1 MQARLLTTA
10 PEKAKADALIL
21 PIFEGQS
28 KLPPEAVALDKKL
41 KGAIAQL
48 LADREFRGKFMELVP
63 VNNLNTLPS
72 KWTVLVG
79 VGKSEDLDMVR
90 LRNAL
95 QAAGRV
101 LRKRGHRRV
110 AVILPQDVAA
120 RASASDLA
128 RAVTEGIGL
137 SNFDVGSLK
146 TRHEHAITQISAL
159 SIIGLDGDKTAS
171 AAVKDAIVLA
181 DATNRI
187 REWVNAPANAFTPT
201 VFVEKVKEAAKG
213 TGLDL
218 KVLEIDDMR
227 RLKMG
232 ALLAVARGSD
242 EPAKMIV
249 LRYNASNARIALKR
263 GSRGPAGPVLALVG
277 KGITFD
283 SGGISIKP
291 AQNMEK
297 MKSDMGGG
305 AAVVGAMLAIAELKP
320 KINVIGVVPTTEN
333 MPSGH
338 AIKPGDVV
346 TGSGGKTIEIINTD
360 AEGRLILSDGITYA
374 VKEGATHIVDIAT
387 LTGSI
392 VRTLGP
398 LAIGAFGNDGPLM
411 DLVRRAADL
420 AGERVWEL
428 PTWADYDGLIES
440 EIADI
445 KNSTV
450 PWAGATTAA
459 LFLREFVEGRPWVHL
474 DIAGSAWQDAS
485 ELKTV
490 PRGPTGSGVRV
501 MAQLARLL
509 GES

>member
-1 MQARLLTTA
+1 MQARLLNTA
-10 PEKAKADALIL
+10 PEKAEADALIL
-21 PIFEGQS
+21 PIFEGES
-28 KLPPEAVALDKKL
+28 KVPPEAVTLDKKL

-48 LADREFRGKFMELVP
+48 LTDREFRGKFMELVP
-63 VNNLNTLPS
+63 VHNLGNAPS

-79 VGKSEDLDMVR
+79 LGKPEELDLVR

-110 AVILPQDVAA
+110 AVILPKAVAA
-120 RASASDLA
+120 NAGAADMA

-137 SNFDVGSLK
+137 SNFDAGSLK
-146 TRHEHAITQISAL
+146 TRHEQAVTQIDAL
-159 SIIGLDGDKTAS
+159 SIIGLDGEKSAA
-171 AAVKDAIVLA
+171 AAVKDGLVLA
-181 DATNRI
+181 EATNRI
-187 REWVNAPANAFTPT
+187 RGWVNAPANAFTPT

-218 KVLEIDDMR
+218 KVLEADDMR

-249 LRYNASNARIALKR
+249 LRYSSGRK
-263 GSRGPAGPVLALVG
+263 GGPLLALVG

-291 AQNMEK
+291 AQNMEM

-305 AAVVGAMLAIAELKP
+305 AAVVRAMLAIAELKP
-320 KINVIGVVPTTEN
+320 KMNVIGIVPTTEN
-333 MPSGH
+333 MPSGK

-374 VKEGATHIVDIAT
+374 VNEGATHIVDIAT

-392 VRTLGP
+392 ARTLGP
-398 LAIGAFGNDGPLM
+398 LAIGAFGNNRALM
-411 DLVRRAADL
+411 DLVRRAGDL
-420 AGERVWEL
+420 AGERLWEL
-428 PTWADYDGLIES
+428 PTWADYDGLIDS
-440 EIADI
+440 EIADL

-459 LFLREFVEGRPWVHL
+459 LFLREFVDGRPWVHL
-474 DIAGSAWQDAS
+474 DIAGSAWQNAP
-485 ELKTV
+485 ELMTV
-490 PRGPTGSGVRV
+490 PKGPTGSGVRV
-501 MAQLARLL
+501 MAHLAQLLADQ
-509 GES
+509 

>member
-1 MQARLLTTA
+1 MQARLLNTA
-10 PEKAKADALIL
+10 PEKAETDALIL

-28 KLPPEAVALDKKL
+28 TVPAEAAALDKKL
-41 KGAIAQL
+41 KGAITQL
-48 LADREFRGKFMELVP
+48 LADQEFRGRFMELVP
-63 VNNLNTLPS
+63 VHNLGNTPS

-79 VGKSEDLDMVR
+79 LGKPTELDLVR

-110 AVILPQDVAA
+110 TVLLPKAVAA
-120 RASASDLA
+120 TAGAADLA
-128 RAVTEGIGL
+128 RAATEGIGL
-137 SNFDVGSLK
+137 SNFDTGSLK
-146 TRHEHAITQISAL
+146 TRHEQAVTQIDTL
-159 SIIGLDGDKTAS
+159 SIIGLDGEKSAA
-171 AAVKDAIVLA
+171 AAVKDGLVLA
-181 DATNRI
+181 EATNRI
-187 REWVNAPANAFTPT
+187 RGWVNAPANAFTPT
-201 VFVEKVKEAAKG
+201 VFVEKVREAVKG

-218 KVLEIDDMR
+218 KVLEVADMR

-249 LRYNASNARIALKR
+249 LRYGGGRK
-263 GSRGPAGPVLALVG
+263 GGPTLALVG

-291 AQNMEK
+291 AQNMEM

-305 AAVVGAMLAIAELKP
+305 AAVVGAILAIAQLKP
-320 KINVIGVVPTTEN
+320 KVNVIGIVPTTEN
-333 MPSGH
+333 MPSGK

-374 VKEGATHIVDIAT
+374 VNEGATHIVDIAT

-392 VRTLGP
+392 ARTLGP
-398 LAIGAFGNDGPLM
+398 LAIGAFGNDPPLM
-411 DLVRRAADL
+411 GLVRRSADL
-420 AGERVWEL
+420 AGERLWEL
-428 PTWADYDGLIES
+428 PTWADYDGLIDS

-445 KNSTV
+445 KNATV

-459 LFLREFVEGRPWVHL
+459 LFLREFVDGRPWVHL

-490 PRGPTGSGVRV
+490 PKGPTGSGVRV
-501 MAQLARLL
+501 MAHLAQLLADR
-509 GES
+509 

>member
-10 PEKAKADALIL
+10 PEKAEADALIL
-21 PIFEGQS
+21 PIFEGRS
-28 KLPPEAVALDKKL
+28 KLPPEAVSLDKKL
-41 KGAIAQL
+41 KGAISQL

-63 VNNLNTLPS
+63 VHNLNTVPS

-79 VGKSEDLDMVR
+79 VGKSEQLDMVR

-101 LRKRGHRRV
+101 LRKRGHRRI
-110 AVILPQDVAA
+110 AVILPKDVAA
-120 RASASDLA
+120 RASAADVA

-146 TRHEHAITQISAL
+146 TRHEDAVTRISAL
-159 SIIGLDGDKTAS
+159 NIVGLDGDKTAA
-171 AAVKDAIVLA
+171 AAVKDAVVLA

-201 VFVEKVKEAAKG
+201 VFVEKVKEAVKG

-218 KVLEIDDMR
+218 KVLEVDDMR

-249 LRYNASNARIALKR
+249 IRYNASNARIALKR
-263 GSRGPAGPVLALVG
+263 GSRGPAGPLLALVG

-291 AQNMEK
+291 AQNMEM

-305 AAVVGAMLAIAELKP
+305 AAVVGAMLAIAELEP
-320 KINVIGVVPTTEN
+320 KINVIGIVPTTEN

-392 VRTLGP
+392 MRTLGP
-398 LAIGAFGNDGPLM
+398 LAIGAFGNDPTLM
-411 DLVRRAADL
+411 DQMRRAADL
-420 AGERVWEL
+420 AGERLWEL
-428 PTWADYDGLIES
+428 PLWADYDGLMDS
-440 EIADI
+440 QIADL
-445 KNSTV
+445 KNSSV

-459 LFLREFVEGRPWVHL
+459 IFLREFVDGRPWVHL
-474 DIAGSAWQDAS
+474 DIAGSAWQDAA

-501 MAQLARLL
+501 MAHLAELL
-509 GES
+509 AER

>member
-1 MQARLLTTA
+1 MQARLLSTA
-10 PEKAKADALIL
+10 VEKAEADAVIV
-21 PIFEGQS
+21 PIFEGQTTV
-28 KLPPEAVALDKKL
+28 PTEAQALDKKL

-48 LADREFRGKFMELVP
+48 LKDREFRGKFMELVP
-63 VNNLNTLPS
+63 VHNLNNVAS

-79 VGKSEDLDMVR
+79 VGKPEQLDMVR
-90 LRNAL
+90 LRNVL

-101 LRKRGHRRV
+101 LRKRGHQRV
-110 AVILPQDVAA
+110 AIVLPKAVVA
-120 RASASDLA
+120 RGSAADLA
-128 RAVTEGIGL
+128 RAATEGIGL

-146 TRHEHAITQISAL
+146 TRHEHALTHIESL
-159 SIIGLDGDKTAS
+159 SIIGLDGDRS
-171 AAVKDAIVLA
+171 ATQALKDGVALS

-187 REWVNAPANAFTPT
+187 RDWVNAPANAFTPA
-201 VFVEKVKEAAKG
+201 VFADKVKESVKG

-218 KVLEIDDMR
+218 KVLDVDDMR

-242 EPAKMIV
+242 EPAKVIV
-249 LRYNASNARIALKR
+249 LRYTGGKKS
-263 GSRGPAGPVLALVG
+263 GPTLALVG

-291 AQNMEK
+291 AQNMEM

-320 KINVIGVVPTTEN
+320 KINVIGIIPTTEN
-333 MPSGH
+333 MPSGK

-374 VKEGATHIVDIAT
+374 VNEGATHIVDIAT

-392 VRTLGP
+392 MRTLGP
-398 LAIGAFGNDGPLM
+398 LAMGAFGNDPKLM

-459 LFLREFVEGRPWVHL
+459 LFLREFVDGRPWVHL

-485 ELKTV
+485 ELKSV
-490 PRGPTGSGVRV
+490 PKGPTGSGVRL
-501 MAQLARLL
+501 MAHLAELL
-509 GES
+509 ADQ

>member
-1 MQARLLTTA
+1 MQTRLLNTT
-10 PEKAKADALIL
+10 PEKVEADALIL
-21 PIFEGQS
+21 PILEGQS
-28 KLPPEAVALDKKL
+28 AVPPEATALDKKL
-41 KGAIAQL
+41 KGAIQQL
-48 LADREFRGKFMELVP
+48 LKAGEFRGKFMELVP
-63 VNNLNTLPS
+63 LHNLDNLPS
-72 KWTVLVG
+72 TWTVLVG
-79 VGKSEDLDMVR
+79 LGKLEHLDMVR

-95 QAAGRV
+95 QAAGRT

-110 AVILPQDVAA
+110 AVILPKGVVGKVG
-120 RASASDLA
+120 SADLV

-137 SNFDVGSLK
+137 SNFDIGSLK
-146 TRHEHAITQISAL
+146 TRHTQATTQIDAL
-159 SIIGLDGDKTAS
+159 SIIGLDGDKTAP
-171 AAVKDAIVLA
+171 AAIKDAVALT

-187 REWVNAPANAFTPT
+187 REWVNAPANAFTPA
-201 VFVEKVKEAAKG
+201 VFADKVKEAAKG

-218 KVLEIDDMR
+218 KVLEVDDMR

-249 LRYNASNARIALKR
+249 LRYNGGRKN
-263 GSRGPAGPVLALVG
+263 GPMLALVG

-291 AQNMEK
+291 AQNMEM

-305 AAVVGAMLAIAELKP
+305 AAVVGALLAIAELKP
-320 KINVIGVVPTTEN
+320 KVNVIGIVPTTEN
-333 MPSGH
+333 MPSGK

-374 VKEGATHIVDIAT
+374 VNEGATHIVDIAT

-392 VRTLGP
+392 ARTLGP
-398 LAIGAFGNDGPLM
+398 LAIGAFSNDPKLM
-411 DLVRRAADL
+411 DQVRRAADL
-420 AGERVWEL
+420 AGERIWEL
-428 PTWADYDGLIES
+428 PTWADYDGLIDS

-459 LFLREFVEGRPWVHL
+459 LFLREFVDGRPWVHL

-490 PRGPTGSGVRV
+490 PKGPTGSGVRL
-501 MAQLARLL
+501 MAHLARLL
-509 GES
+509 ADH

>member
-1 MQARLLTTA
+1 MQGRLLTTT
-10 PEKAKADALIL
+10 PEKTEADAIVL
-21 PIFEGQS
+21 PIVEGQS
-28 KLPPEAVALDKKL
+28 TVPAEAQALDKKL

-48 LADREFRGKFMELVP
+48 LKDREFRGKFMELMP
-63 VNNLNTLPS
+63 VHNLNSLPS

-79 VGKSEDLDMVR
+79 VGKLDQLDMVR
-90 LRNAL
+90 LRNVL
-95 QAAGRV
+95 QAAGRT
-101 LRKRGHRRV
+101 LRKRGHRRIAIV
-110 AVILPQDVAA
+110 LPKQVAA
-120 RASASDLA
+120 RASAADVA
-128 RAVTEGIGL
+128 RATTEGIGL

-146 TRHEHAITQISAL
+146 TRHEHAVTPIESL
-159 SIIGLDGDKTAS
+159 SIIGLDGDKAAS
-171 AAVKDAIVLA
+171 AAVKDAIALT

-187 REWVNAPANAFTPT
+187 REWVNAPANTFTPT
-201 VFVEKVKEAAKG
+201 IFVEKVKEAAKG
-213 TGLDL
+213 TSLDL
-218 KVLEIDDMR
+218 KVLEVADMR

-249 LRYNASNARIALKR
+249 LRYTGGRKS
-263 GSRGPAGPVLALVG
+263 GPLLALVG

-291 AQNMEK
+291 AQNMEM

-305 AAVVGAMLAIAELKP
+305 AAVVGAMLATAELKP

-333 MPSGH
+333 MPSGK

-374 VKEGATHIVDIAT
+374 VNEGATHIVDIAT

-392 VRTLGP
+392 MRTLGP
-398 LAIGAFGNDGPLM
+398 VAIGAFGNDPKLM

-428 PTWADYDGLIES
+428 PTWADYDGLIDS

-490 PRGPTGSGVRV
+490 PKGPTGSGVRV
-501 MAQLARLL
+501 MAQLAGLL
-509 GES
+509 AES

>member
-10 PEKAKADALIL
+10 PEKAEADALIL
-21 PIFEGQS
+21 PIFEGQA

-41 KGAIAQL
+41 KGAITQL

-63 VNNLNTLPS
+63 VHNLNSLPS

-79 VGKSEDLDMVR
+79 VGKPQDLDMVR

-110 AVILPQDVAA
+110 TVILPKDLAA
-120 RASASDLA
+120 RASSADVA

-146 TRHEHAITQISAL
+146 TRHEHAVTQIGAL
-159 SIIGLDGDKTAS
+159 SIVGLDGDKAAS
-171 AAVKDAIVLA
+171 AAVKDAVVLA

-187 REWVNAPANAFTPT
+187 RDWVNAPANAFTPT
-201 VFVEKVKEAAKG
+201 VFVEKVKEAVKG

-218 KVLEIDDMR
+218 KVLEVDDMR

-249 LRYNASNARIALKR
+249 IRYNGGRK
-263 GSRGPAGPVLALVG
+263 GGPMLALVG

-291 AQNMEK
+291 AQHMEM

-305 AAVVGAMLAIAELKP
+305 AAVVGAMLAIAELEP

-392 VRTLGP
+392 MRTLGP
-398 LAIGAFGNDGPLM
+398 LAIGAFGNDPTLM

-428 PTWADYDGLIES
+428 PTWADYDGLIDS

-474 DIAGSAWQDAS
+474 DIAGSAWQDTS

-490 PRGPTGSGVRV
+490 PRGPTGSGVRLL
-501 MAQLARLL
+501 AQLARLL

>member
-1 MQARLLTTA
+1 MQARLLNTA
-10 PEKAKADALIL
+10 PEKAEVDALIL
-21 PIFEGQS
+21 PIFEGQP
-28 KLPPEAVALDKKL
+28 KVPPEAVALDKKL

-48 LADREFRGKFMELVP
+48 LTDGEFRGKFMELVP
-63 VNNLNTLPS
+63 VHNLGNAPS
-72 KWTVLVG
+72 KWTVLAG
-79 VGKSEDLDMVR
+79 LGKPEELDPVR

-110 AVILPQDVAA
+110 AVILTKAVATNA
-120 RASASDLA
+120 GAADMA

-137 SNFDVGSLK
+137 SNFDTGSLK
-146 TRHEHAITQISAL
+146 TRNESAVTQIDAL
-159 SIIGLDGDKTAS
+159 SIIGLDGEKTAA
-171 AAVKDAIVLA
+171 AAVKDGLVLA
-181 DATNRI
+181 EATNRI
-187 REWVNAPANAFTPT
+187 RGWVNAPANAFTPT
-201 VFVEKVKEAAKG
+201 VFVEKVREAVKG

-218 KVLEIDDMR
+218 KVLEVDDMR

-249 LRYNASNARIALKR
+249 LRYGGGRK
-263 GSRGPAGPVLALVG
+263 GGPMLALVG

-291 AQNMEK
+291 AQNMEM

-305 AAVVGAMLAIAELKP
+305 AAVVGAMLAIGELKP
-320 KINVIGVVPTTEN
+320 KINVIGIVPTTEN
-333 MPSGH
+333 MPSGK

-374 VKEGATHIVDIAT
+374 INEGATHIVDIAT

-392 VRTLGP
+392 ARTLGP
-398 LAIGAFGNDGPLM
+398 LAIGAFGNDRALM
-411 DLVRRAADL
+411 DLVRRAGDL
-420 AGERVWEL
+420 AGERLWEL
-428 PTWADYDGLIES
+428 PTWADYDGLIDS

-459 LFLREFVEGRPWVHL
+459 LFLREFVDGRPWVHL
-474 DIAGSAWQDAS
+474 DIAGSAWQNAS

-490 PRGPTGSGVRV
+490 PKGPTGSGVRV
-501 MAQLARLL
+501 MAHLAQLLADQ
-509 GES
+509 

>member
-10 PEKAKADALIL
+10 PEKAEADALIL

-28 KLPPEAVALDKKL
+28 KVPLEAVALDKKL
-41 KGAIAQL
+41 KGAITQL
-48 LADREFRGKFMELVP
+48 LTDREFRGRFMELVP
-63 VNNLNTLPS
+63 VHNLGNAPS

-79 VGKSEDLDMVR
+79 LGKPAELDLVR
-90 LRNAL
+90 LRNVL

-110 AVILPQDVAA
+110 AVILPKAVADTAGGADMA
-120 RASASDLA
+120 RAA
-128 RAVTEGIGL
+128 TEGIAL
-137 SNFDVGSLK
+137 SNFDTGSLK
-146 TRHEHAITQISAL
+146 TRHEQAVTQIDAL
-159 SIIGLDGDKTAS
+159 SIIGLDGDKSAAA
-171 AAVKDAIVLA
+171 AAVKDGLVLA
-181 DATNRI
+181 EATNRI
-187 REWVNAPANAFTPT
+187 RGWVNAPANAFTPT
-201 VFVEKVKEAAKG
+201 VFVEKVKEAVKG

-218 KVLEIDDMR
+218 KVLEVDDMR

-249 LRYNASNARIALKR
+249 LRYSAGRK
-263 GSRGPAGPVLALVG
+263 GGPMLALVG

-291 AQNMEK
+291 AQNMEM

-305 AAVVGAMLAIAELKP
+305 AAVIGAMLAIAELKP
-320 KINVIGVVPTTEN
+320 KINVIGIVPATEN
-333 MPSGH
+333 MPSGK

-374 VKEGATHIVDIAT
+374 VNEGATHVVDIAT

-392 VRTLGP
+392 ARTLGP
-398 LAIGAFGNDGPLM
+398 LAIGAFGNNPALM

-420 AGERVWEL
+420 AGERLWEL
-428 PTWADYDGLIES
+428 PTWADYDGLIDS

-459 LFLREFVEGRPWVHL
+459 LFLREFVDGRAWVHL
-474 DIAGSAWQDAS
+474 DIAGSAWQNAP

-490 PRGPTGSGVRV
+490 PK
-501 MAQLARLL
+501 
-509 GES
+509 

>member
-10 PEKAKADALIL
+10 PEKAEADALIL
-21 PIFEGQS
+21 PIFEGQA

-41 KGAIAQL
+41 KGAITQL

-63 VNNLNTLPS
+63 VHNLNNLPS

-95 QAAGRV
+95 QSAGRV

-110 AVILPQDVAA
+110 AVILPKGVAA
-120 RASASDLA
+120 RGSASDVA

-146 TRHEHAITQISAL
+146 TRHEDAVTQISAL
-159 SIIGLDGDKTAS
+159 SIVGLDGDKAAS

-201 VFVEKVKEAAKG
+201 VFVERVKEAVKG

-218 KVLEIDDMR
+218 KVLEVDDMR

-242 EPAKMIV
+242 EPAKMIL
-249 LRYNASNARIALKR
+249 LRYSGGRK
-263 GSRGPAGPVLALVG
+263 GGPMLALVG

-291 AQNMEK
+291 AQNMEM

-305 AAVVGAMLAIAELKP
+305 AAVVGAMLAIAELEP

-360 AEGRLILSDGITYA
+360 AEGRLILSDGLTYA

-392 VRTLGP
+392 ARTLGP
-398 LAIGAFGNDGPLM
+398 LAIGAFGNNPALM

-420 AGERVWEL
+420 AGERLWEL
-428 PTWADYDGLIES
+428 PLWAEYNGLMDS
-440 EIADI
+440 QIADL
-445 KNSTV
+445 KNASV

-459 LFLREFVEGRPWVHL
+459 IFLREFVDGKPWVHL
-474 DIAGSAWQDAS
+474 DIAGSAWQDAP
-485 ELKTV
+485 ELKSV
-490 PRGPTGSGVRV
+490 PSGPTGSGVRV
-501 MAQLARLL
+501 MAHLAELL
-509 GES
+509 AEH

>member
-10 PEKAKADALIL
+10 PEKAEADALIL
-21 PIFEGQS
+21 PIFEGQA
-28 KLPPEAVALDKKL
+28 KLPSEAVALDKKL

-63 VNNLNTLPS
+63 VHNLGTVPS

-101 LRKRGHRRV
+101 LRKRGHRRIT
-110 AVILPQDVAA
+110 VILPKDVVAK
-120 RASASDLA
+120 ASAADVA

-146 TRHEHAITQISAL
+146 TRHEHAVTQLSTL
-159 SIIGLDGDKTAS
+159 SIVGLDGDKAAS
-171 AAVKDAIVLA
+171 AAVKDGLVLA

-187 REWVNAPANAFTPT
+187 RDWVNAPANTFTPT
-201 VFVEKVKEAAKG
+201 VFVEKVKEAVKG

-218 KVLEIDDMR
+218 KVLEVDDMR

-249 LRYNASNARIALKR
+249 LRYTNGRK
-263 GSRGPAGPVLALVG
+263 GGPVLALVG

-305 AAVVGAMLAIAELKP
+305 AAVVGAMLAIAELEP
-320 KINVIGVVPTTEN
+320 KIDVIGIVPTTEN

-360 AEGRLILSDGITYA
+360 AEGRLILSDGLTYA

-392 VRTLGP
+392 ARTLGP
-398 LAIGAFGNDGPLM
+398 LGMGAFGNDSKLM
-411 DLVRRAADL
+411 ELVRHAADL
-420 AGERVWEL
+420 AGERLWEL
-428 PTWADYDGLIES
+428 PLWAEYNGLMDS
-440 EIADI
+440 QIADL
-445 KNSTV
+445 KNSSV

-459 LFLREFVEGRPWVHL
+459 IFLREFVEGKPWVHL
-474 DIAGSAWQDAS
+474 DIAGSGWQDAP
-485 ELKTV
+485 ELKGV
-490 PRGPTGSGVRV
+490 PLGPTGSGVRV
-501 MAQLARLL
+501 MAHLAELL
-509 GES
+509 AER

>member
-10 PEKAKADALIL
+10 PEKAEADALIL

-41 KGAIAQL
+41 KGAISQL
-48 LADREFRGKFMELVP
+48 LTDREFRGKFMEMVP
-63 VNNLNTLPS
+63 VHNLNTLPS

-79 VGKSEDLDMVR
+79 VGKPEELDMVR

-110 AVILPQDVAA
+110 TVVLAKEVAA
-120 RASASDLA
+120 RAGAADVA

-146 TRHEHAITQISAL
+146 THHEHAVTQISAL
-159 SIIGLDGDKTAS
+159 NIVGLDGDKAAS
-171 AAVKDAIVLA
+171 AAVKDAVVLA

-201 VFVEKVKEAAKG
+201 VFVEKVKEAVKG

-218 KVLEIDDMR
+218 KVLEVDDMR

-249 LRYNASNARIALKR
+249 LRYSGGRK
-263 GSRGPAGPVLALVG
+263 GGPMLALVG

-291 AQNMEK
+291 AQNMEM

-305 AAVVGAMLAIAELKP
+305 AAVVGAMLAIAELEP

-374 VKEGATHIVDIAT
+374 VKDGATHIVDIAT

-392 VRTLGP
+392 MRTLGP
-398 LAIGAFGNDGPLM
+398 LAIGAFGNDPALM
-411 DLVRRAADL
+411 DQVRRAADL

-428 PTWADYDGLIES
+428 PTWADYDGLIDS

-509 GES
+509 AES

>member
-1 MQARLLTTA
+1 MQARLVDQV
-10 PEKAKADALIL
+10 PEKIDVDAVIL
-21 PIFEGQS
+21 PILEGQTRVP
-28 KLPPEAVALDKKL
+28 KEAAALDKRL
-41 KGAIAQL
+41 KGAVEQVL
-48 LADREFRGKFMELVP
+48 KDREFRGRFMDVMP
-63 VNNLNTLPS
+63 VNNLGSVPS

-79 VGKSEDLDMVR
+79 VGKPEVLDMVR

-95 QAAGRV
+95 QAAGRT
-101 LRKRGHRRV
+101 LRRRGHRRV
-110 AVILPQDVAA
+110 AILIPKEVAA
-120 RASASDLA
+120 RASAADVA
-128 RAVTEGIGL
+128 RAATEGVGL

-146 TRHEHAITQISAL
+146 TKHEHAVTKIDAL
-159 SIIGLDGDKTAS
+159 SIMGLDSEKAAA
-171 AAVKDAIVLA
+171 AAVMDSIALT

-187 REWVNAPANAFTPT
+187 RDWVNAPANAFTPT
-201 VFVEKVKEAAKG
+201 VFVESVKEAAKG
-213 TGLDL
+213 SGLDL
-218 KVLEIDDMR
+218 KVLEMDDMR

-232 ALLAVARGSD
+232 ALLAVARGSE

-249 LRYNASNARIALKR
+249 LRYNGGRK
-263 GSRGPAGPVLALVG
+263 GGPMLALVG

-291 AQNMEK
+291 AQNMGM
-297 MKSDMGGG
+297 MKYDMGGG
-305 AAVVGAMLAIAELKP
+305 GAVVGAMLAIADLKP
-320 KINVIGVVPTTEN
+320 KINVIGIVPTTEN
-333 MPSGH
+333 MPSGK

-374 VKEGATHIVDIAT
+374 VNEGATHIVDIAT

-392 VRTLGP
+392 MRTLGP
-398 LAIGAFGNDGPLM
+398 IAIGAFSNDRKLM
-411 DLVRRAADL
+411 DQVRRAADL

-459 LFLREFVEGRPWVHL
+459 LFLREFVDGRPWVHL
-474 DIAGSAWQDAS
+474 DIAGSAWNDAP
-485 ELKTV
+485 ELRTV
-490 PRGPTGSGVRV
+490 PKGPTGSGVRV
-501 MAQLARLL
+501 MAHLAELL
-509 GES
+509 AER

>member
-1 MQARLLTTA
+1 MQARLLNTA
-10 PEKAKADALIL
+10 PEKAEADALIL
-21 PIFEGQS
+21 PIFEGQV
-28 KLPPEAVALDKKL
+28 KLPPEAAALDKKL

-48 LADREFRGKFMELVP
+48 LADQEFRGRFMELVP
-63 VNNLNTLPS
+63 VHNLGNLPS

-79 VGKSEDLDMVR
+79 LGKPGELDLVR

-110 AVILPQDVAA
+110 TVILPKEVAA
-120 RASASDLA
+120 SAGAADLA
-128 RAVTEGIGL
+128 RATTEGIGL
-137 SNFDVGSLK
+137 SNFDIGSLK
-146 TRHEHAITQISAL
+146 TRHEQAVTQIDAL
-159 SIIGLDGDKTAS
+159 SIIGLDGEKSAA
-171 AAVKDAIVLA
+171 AAVKDGLVLA
-181 DATNRI
+181 ESTNRI
-187 REWVNAPANAFTPT
+187 RGWVNAPANTFTPT
-201 VFVEKVKEAAKG
+201 VFVEKVKEAVKG
-213 TGLDL
+213 TGLDF
-218 KVLEIDDMR
+218 KVLELDDMR

-249 LRYNASNARIALKR
+249 LRYNSGRK
-263 GSRGPAGPVLALVG
+263 GGPVLALVG

-291 AQNMEK
+291 AQNMEM

-320 KINVIGVVPTTEN
+320 KTNVIGIVPTTEN
-333 MPSGH
+333 MPSGK

-374 VKEGATHIVDIAT
+374 VNEGATHIVDIAT

-392 VRTLGP
+392 ARTLGP
-398 LAIGAFGNDGPLM
+398 LAIGAFGNNPPLM

-420 AGERVWEL
+420 AGERLWEL
-428 PTWADYDGLIES
+428 PTWADYDGLIDS

-459 LFLREFVEGRPWVHL
+459 LFLREFVDGRPWVHL

-490 PRGPTGSGVRV
+490 PKGPTGSGVRV
-501 MAQLARLL
+501 MAHLAQLLADH
-509 GES
+509 

>member
-1 MQARLLTTA
+1 M
-10 PEKAKADALIL
+10 
-21 PIFEGQS
+21 
-28 KLPPEAVALDKKL
+28 ALDKKL
-41 KGAIAQL
+41 KGAIQQL
-48 LADREFRGKFMELVP
+48 LKDREFRGKFMELVP
-63 VNNLNTLPS
+63 IHNLDSLPS

-79 VGKSEDLDMVR
+79 VGRPEQLDMVR
-90 LRNAL
+90 LRNVL
-95 QAAGRV
+95 QAAGRT

-110 AVILPQDVAA
+110 AVVLPKDVVGKAGAA
-120 RASASDLA
+120 DLA

-137 SNFDVGSLK
+137 SNFDIGSLK
-146 TRHEHAITQISAL
+146 TRHVDATTTIDAL
-159 SIIGLDGDKTAS
+159 SIIGLEGEKVAS
-171 AAVKDAIVLA
+171 AAIRDAVALT

-187 REWVNAPANAFTPT
+187 REWVNTPANAFTPT
-201 VFVEKVKEAAKG
+201 VFAEKVKEAVRG

-218 KVLEIDDMR
+218 KILDMEDMR

-242 EPAKMIV
+242 EPARMIV
-249 LRYNASNARIALKR
+249 IRHN
-263 GSRGPAGPVLALVG
+263 AGPKKGPLLALVG

-291 AQNMEK
+291 AQNMEM

-320 KINVIGVVPTTEN
+320 RINVVGVVPTTEN
-333 MPSGH
+333 MPSGK

-374 VKEGATHIVDIAT
+374 VNEAATHIVDIAT

-392 VRTLGP
+392 ARTLGP
-398 LAIGAFGNDGPLM
+398 LAIGAFGNDPKLM

-420 AGERVWEL
+420 AGERLWEL
-428 PTWADYDGLIES
+428 PTWADYDGLIDS

-459 LFLREFVEGRPWVHL
+459 LFLREFVDGRPWVHL

-490 PRGPTGSGVRV
+490 PKGPTGSGVRV
-501 MAQLARLL
+501 MAHLAQLLA
-509 GES
+509 SAT

>member
-10 PEKAKADALIL
+10 PEKAEADALIL
-21 PIFEGQS
+21 PIFEGQA

-41 KGAIAQL
+41 KGAITQL

-63 VNNLNTLPS
+63 VHNLNSLPS

-79 VGKSEDLDMVR
+79 VGKPQDLDMVR

-110 AVILPQDVAA
+110 TVILPKDVAA
-120 RASASDLA
+120 RASSADVA

-146 TRHEHAITQISAL
+146 TRHEHAVTQIGAL
-159 SIIGLDGDKTAS
+159 SIVGLDGDKAAS
-171 AAVKDAIVLA
+171 AAVKDAVVLA

-201 VFVEKVKEAAKG
+201 VFVEKVKEAVKG

-218 KVLEIDDMR
+218 KVLEVDDMR

-249 LRYNASNARIALKR
+249 IRYNGGRK
-263 GSRGPAGPVLALVG
+263 GGPMLALVG

-291 AQNMEK
+291 AQHMEM

-305 AAVVGAMLAIAELKP
+305 AAVVGAMLAIAELEP

-392 VRTLGP
+392 MRTLGP
-398 LAIGAFGNDGPLM
+398 LAIGAFGNDPTLM

-428 PTWADYDGLIES
+428 PTWADYDGLIDS

-474 DIAGSAWQDAS
+474 DIAGSAWQDTS

-490 PRGPTGSGVRV
+490 PRGPTGSGVRL

>member
-10 PEKAKADALIL
+10 PEKAEADALIV

-28 KLPPEAVALDKKL
+28 KLPPEAVSLDKKL
-41 KGAIAQL
+41 KGAISQL

-63 VNNLNTLPS
+63 VHNLKTVPS

-79 VGKSEDLDMVR
+79 VGKSEQLDMVR

-101 LRKRGHRRV
+101 LRKRGHRRI
-110 AVILPQDVAA
+110 AVILPKDVAA
-120 RASASDLA
+120 RASAADVA

-137 SNFDVGSLK
+137 SDFDVGSLK
-146 TRHEHAITQISAL
+146 TRHEHAVTQISAL
-159 SIIGLDGDKTAS
+159 NIVGLDGDKAAA
-171 AAVKDAIVLA
+171 AAVKDGVVLA

-201 VFVEKVKEAAKG
+201 VFVEKVKEAVKG

-218 KVLEIDDMR
+218 KVLEVDDMR

-249 LRYNASNARIALKR
+249 LRYSGGRK
-263 GSRGPAGPVLALVG
+263 GGPMLALVG

-291 AQNMEK
+291 AQNMEM

-305 AAVVGAMLAIAELKP
+305 AAVVGAMLAIAELEP
-320 KINVIGVVPTTEN
+320 KITVIGIVPTTEN

-392 VRTLGP
+392 ARTLGP
-398 LAIGAFGNDGPLM
+398 LAIGAFSNNPTLM
-411 DLVRRAADL
+411 DQVRRAADL
-420 AGERVWEL
+420 AGERLWEL
-428 PTWADYDGLIES
+428 PLWADYDGLMDS
-440 EIADI
+440 QIADL
-445 KNSTV
+445 KNSSV

-459 LFLREFVEGRPWVHL
+459 IFLREFVDGRPWVHL
-474 DIAGSAWQDAS
+474 DIAGSAWQDAA

-501 MAQLARLL
+501 MAHLAELL
-509 GES
+509 AER

>member
-1 MQARLLTTA
+1 MQARLLNTA
-10 PEKAKADALIL
+10 PEKAETDALIL

-28 KLPPEAVALDKKL
+28 TVPAEAAALDKKL
-41 KGAIAQL
+41 KGAITQL
-48 LADREFRGKFMELVP
+48 LADQEFRGRFMELVP
-63 VNNLNTLPS
+63 VHNLGNTPS

-79 VGKSEDLDMVR
+79 LGKPTELDLVR

-110 AVILPQDVAA
+110 TVLLPKAVAA
-120 RASASDLA
+120 TTGAANLA
-128 RAVTEGIGL
+128 RAATEGIGL
-137 SNFDVGSLK
+137 SNFDTGSLK
-146 TRHEHAITQISAL
+146 TRHEQAVTQIDTL
-159 SIIGLDGDKTAS
+159 SIIGLDGEKSAA
-171 AAVKDAIVLA
+171 AAVKDGLVLA
-181 DATNRI
+181 EATNRI
-187 REWVNAPANAFTPT
+187 RGWVNAPANAFTPT
-201 VFVEKVKEAAKG
+201 VFVEKVREAVKG

-218 KVLEIDDMR
+218 KVLEVADMR

-249 LRYNASNARIALKR
+249 LRYGGGRK
-263 GSRGPAGPVLALVG
+263 GGPTLALVG

-291 AQNMEK
+291 AQNMEM

-305 AAVVGAMLAIAELKP
+305 AAVVGAILAIAQLKP
-320 KINVIGVVPTTEN
+320 KVNVIGIVPTTEN
-333 MPSGH
+333 MPSGK

-374 VKEGATHIVDIAT
+374 VNEGATHIVDIAT

-392 VRTLGP
+392 ARTLGP
-398 LAIGAFGNDGPLM
+398 LAIGAFGNDPPLM
-411 DLVRRAADL
+411 GLVRRSADL
-420 AGERVWEL
+420 AGERLWEL
-428 PTWADYDGLIES
+428 PTWADYDGLIDS

-445 KNSTV
+445 KNATV

-459 LFLREFVEGRPWVHL
+459 LFLREFVDGRPWVHL

-490 PRGPTGSGVRV
+490 PKGPTGSGVRV
-501 MAQLARLL
+501 MAHLAQLLADR
-509 GES
+509 

>member
-1 MQARLLTTA
+1 MQARLLNTA
-10 PEKAKADALIL
+10 PEKAEADALIL
-21 PIFEGQS
+21 PIFEGES
-28 KLPPEAVALDKKL
+28 KVPPEAVTLDKKL

-48 LADREFRGKFMELVP
+48 LTDREFRGKFMELVP
-63 VNNLNTLPS
+63 VHNLGNAPS

-79 VGKSEDLDMVR
+79 LGKPEELDLVR

-110 AVILPQDVAA
+110 AVILPKAVAA
-120 RASASDLA
+120 NAGAADMA

-137 SNFDVGSLK
+137 SNFDAGSLK
-146 TRHEHAITQISAL
+146 TRHEQAVTQIDAL
-159 SIIGLDGDKTAS
+159 SIIGLDGEKSAA
-171 AAVKDAIVLA
+171 AAVKDGLVLA
-181 DATNRI
+181 EATNRI
-187 REWVNAPANAFTPT
+187 RGWVNAPANAFTPT

-218 KVLEIDDMR
+218 KVLEADDMR

-249 LRYNASNARIALKR
+249 LRYSSGRK
-263 GSRGPAGPVLALVG
+263 GGPLLALVG

-291 AQNMEK
+291 AQNMEM

-320 KINVIGVVPTTEN
+320 KMNVIGIVPTTEN
-333 MPSGH
+333 MPSGK

-374 VKEGATHIVDIAT
+374 VNEGATHIVDIAT

-392 VRTLGP
+392 ARTLGP
-398 LAIGAFGNDGPLM
+398 LAIGAFGNNRALM
-411 DLVRRAADL
+411 DLVRRAGDL
-420 AGERVWEL
+420 AGERLWEL
-428 PTWADYDGLIES
+428 PTWADYDGLIDS

-459 LFLREFVEGRPWVHL
+459 LFLREFVDGRPWVHL
-474 DIAGSAWQDAS
+474 DIAGSAWQNAS

-490 PRGPTGSGVRV
+490 PKGPTGSGVRV
-501 MAQLARLL
+501 MAHLAQLLADQ
-509 GES
+509 

>member
-10 PEKAKADALIL
+10 HEKAEADALIL

-28 KLPPEAVALDKKL
+28 KLPPEAVALDKRL
-41 KGAIAQL
+41 KGAITQL

-63 VNNLNTLPS
+63 VHNLNTLPS

-79 VGKSEDLDMVR
+79 VGKPDDLDMVR

-110 AVILPQDVAA
+110 TVILPKDVAA
-120 RASASDLA
+120 RASASDAA

-146 TRHEHAITQISAL
+146 TRHEHAVTQISAL
-159 SIIGLDGDKTAS
+159 SIVGLDGDKAAS
-171 AAVKDAIVLA
+171 AAVKDAVVLA

-187 REWVNAPANAFTPT
+187 RGWVNAPANTFTPT
-201 VFVEKVKEAAKG
+201 VFVEKVKEAVKG

-218 KVLEIDDMR
+218 KVLEVDDMR

-249 LRYNASNARIALKR
+249 LRYTGGRK
-263 GSRGPAGPVLALVG
+263 GGPVLALVG

-291 AQNMEK
+291 AQNMEM

-305 AAVVGAMLAIAELKP
+305 AAVVGAMLAIAALEP

-392 VRTLGP
+392 MRTLGP
-398 LAIGAFGNDGPLM
+398 VAIGAFGNDPTLM

-428 PTWADYDGLIES
+428 PTWADYDGLIDS
-440 EIADI
+440 DIADI

-474 DIAGSAWQDAS
+474 DIAGSAWQDTS

-509 GES
+509 AES

>member
-10 PEKAKADALIL
+10 PEKAEADALIL
-21 PIFEGQS
+21 PIFEGQT

-48 LADREFRGKFMELVP
+48 LADREFRGKFMELMP
-63 VNNLNTLPS
+63 VHNLKALPS
-72 KWTVLVG
+72 TWTVLVG
-79 VGKSEDLDMVR
+79 VGKPEELDMVR

-110 AVILPQDVAA
+110 TVVLPKDVAA
-120 RASASDLA
+120 KASAADVA
-128 RAVTEGIGL
+128 RAVTEGVGL

-146 TRHEHAITQISAL
+146 TRHEHAGTRLSTL
-159 SIIGLDGDKTAS
+159 SIIGLDGDKAAS
-171 AAVKDAIVLA
+171 AAVKDALVLA

-201 VFVEKVKEAAKG
+201 VFVEKVKEAIKG

-218 KVLEIDDMR
+218 KVLEVDDMR

-249 LRYNASNARIALKR
+249 IRYSGGGKSPML
-263 GSRGPAGPVLALVG
+263 GLVG

-291 AQNMEK
+291 AQNMEM

-305 AAVVGAMLAIAELKP
+305 AAVVGAMLAIAALKP

-346 TGSGGKTIEIINTD
+346 TGSGGTTIEIINTD

-374 VKEGATHIVDIAT
+374 IKEGATHIVDIAT

-392 VRTLGP
+392 MRTLGP
-398 LAIGAFGNDGPLM
+398 LAIGAFGNDPALM

-428 PTWADYDGLIES
+428 PTWADYDGLIDS
-440 EIADI
+440 DIADI

-474 DIAGSAWQDAS
+474 DIAGSAWQDTS

-490 PRGPTGSGVRV
+490 PRGPTGSGVRL